1 VSMLSFEQMVIDDEM
16 ARIMGRLA
24 AGIIVDDDHMA
35 VDLIKKVGPG
45 GSFLSHR
52 HTMQWLHKEHF
63 MTDITDRRVGESWEA
78 DGKKSVVDRAREKV
92 ARIMKEH
99 EVAPVAPEVA
109 QQFEEIVKKADADIS
124 ANGLD

>member
-1 VSMLSFEQMVIDDEM
+1 
-16 ARIMGRLA
+16 
-24 AGIIVDDDHMA
+24 
-35 VDLIKKVGPG
+35 
-45 GSFLSHR
+45 
-52 HTMQWLHKEHF
+52 MQWLHKEHF